1 MAGRGGSQ
9 IPDPRSR
16 VPSMVWNASCAP
28 TSQRRSVGRL
38 CHPCTHPRRDSP
50 QVGPVE
56 GSVLSAT
63 RAADKVKTV
72 VRNALLVDLERLRSD
87 YLGNKPTVLSERLVG
102 LTELGAMTYIIPP
115 SQRQPSSNTSPNSRF
130 SFEVSMRGY
139 SGLAESKSDQEPISA
154 CQEIM
159 IYECHLRSRGRLRR
173 LWAHVAVPKRFC
185 SHRRAPKAGGKYPG
199 RGFGRRPAPLSIG
212 LSLVSDA
219 GCSGV

>member
-63 RAADKVKTV
+63 GPTDKVKTV
-72 VRNALLVDLERLRSD
+72 VRDALLVDLERMWAD
-87 YLGNKPTVLSERLVG
+87 YLGNKPTSLGERLVG
-102 LTELGAMTYIIPP
+102 LTEPRARTHIIPP
-115 SQRQPSSNTSPNSRF
+115 SQRQPSSNTSLKSRF
-130 SFEVSMRGY
+130 SFGVSIRGY
-139 SGLAESKSDQEPISA
+139 SGLAESKSGQEPISA
-154 CQEIM
+154 CQGST
-159 IYECHLRSRGRLRR
+159 IYECHLRSRGRVRR
-173 LWAHVAVPKRFC
+173 LWALEADSKRSC
-185 SHRRAPKAGGKYPG
+185 SHRRALKAGGKYPG
-199 RGFGRRPAPLSIG
+199 REFGRRPVPLSIG

-219 GCSGV
+219 SCSGA